1 MRAGDRVI
9 ARSGAMGEGNTVD
22 PWSKFFNVYML
33 DREGQRIDRRNPQD
47 IFVPLYNQQIPPG
60 AADLT
65 RYAFTVPTDVQG
77 PITVDAAVRY
87 RKFDTTYMRYVY
99 GAEYVNV
106 LPVMTLATD
115 QVVFGGAAVS
125 AAGTAATSMAVT
137 PAAPV
142 APAAP
147 AAPPVW
153 ERWLDAGIAHFR
165 VADRAAG
172 KGQWAQA
179 DQAFAEAAAAGRVE
193 GWIGRARVALRD
205 GRIDEAATYLRT
217 AAEKHPGQLPWS
229 VAYWSAV
236 IDMQNGQYD
245 RAMDGFRA
253 VSATA
258 FTEAHARGFDF
269 SRDDRVLTDWASAC
283 LERARQLREPADAE
297 KRTALFTEA
306 IQLTDRALLLDSQRF
321 QSWYI
326 RMQALEAIGDA
337 TRAADARAAYERYRP
352 DDNARDR
359 AVNAARARD
368 AAANHAAEPAA
379 VYDLQRIGAPGPVFG
394 TAARGTP

>member
-1 MRAGDRVI
+1 
-9 ARSGAMGEGNTVD
+9 
-22 PWSKFFNVYML
+22 ML

-65 RYAFTVPTDVQG
+65 RYAFTVPADVHG
-77 PITVDAAVRY
+77 PITVSAAVRY

-99 GAEYVNV
+99 GSEYVNV

-115 QVVFGGAAVS
+115 QVVFGGAAIPPAES
-125 AAGTAATSMAVT
+125 AMASTV
-137 PAAPV
+137 V

-147 AAPPVW
+147 AATPAW
-153 ERWLDAGIAHFR
+153 ERWLDAGIGHFR

-179 DQAFAEAAAAGRVE
+179 DQAFAEAAAVGRVE

-283 LERARQLREPADAE
+283 LERARQLREPGDAE

-306 IQLTDRALLLDSQRF
+306 IALTDRALLLDSQRF

-379 VYDLQRIGAPGPVFG
+379 VYDLQRVGAPGLASGAV
-394 TAARGTP
+394 ARGTP

>member
-1 MRAGDRVI
+1 
-9 ARSGAMGEGNTVD
+9 
-22 PWSKFFNVYML
+22 
-33 DREGQRIDRRNPQD
+33 
-47 IFVPLYNQQIPPG
+47 
-60 AADLT
+60 
-65 RYAFTVPTDVQG
+65 
-77 PITVDAAVRY
+77 
-87 RKFDTTYMRYVY
+87 
-99 GAEYVNV
+99 
-106 LPVMTLATD
+106 
-115 QVVFGGAAVS
+115 
-125 AAGTAATSMAVT
+125 
-137 PAAPV
+137 
-142 APAAP
+142 
-147 AAPPVW
+147 
-153 ERWLDAGIAHFR
+153 
-165 VADRAAG
+165 
-172 KGQWAQA
+172 
-179 DQAFAEAAAAGRVE
+179 VE
-193 GWIGRARVALRD
+193 GLIGRARVALRD

-306 IQLTDRALLLDSQRF
+306 IALTDRALILDSQRF

-326 RMQALEAIGDA
+326 RMQALEAIGDG

-379 VYDLQRIGAPGPVFG
+379 VYDLQRIGAPGLASGAV
-394 TAARGTP
+394 ARGTP